1 MEQQL
6 DQAQRLA
13 EMYREQVISLE
24 ERLSR
29 IREKEDVSKEVFKV
43 RYFTK
48 RIQFFIPKLD
58 RVCGIFYAYHSGYC
72 SDLFLF

>member
-43 RYFTK
+43 RCFEK
-48 RIQFFIPKLD
+48 
-58 RVCGIFYAYHSGYC
+58 
-72 SDLFLF
+72 